1 MGDDVERIVVGYQ
14 WTQVQACYVL
24 NRILGAYA
32 RGQFLVCPYLV
43 AQSLNLLD
51 EIRVAL
57 SEGLPALLV
66 ARVEYRAVGQD
77 YLGTYHHAIAVGMH
91 ATVHARGVVTDDAAH
106 HRTSDTGRVGGKHT
120 AVRLQNLVYP
130 GAHDTGLQFYALAIR
145 RECKTFPVLA
155 CYDKHRVGAALS
167 RKRGAS
173 STEGERHFMFFA
185 GLDYFGYL
193 FLTVTAN
200 DGLWNLAI
208 ETGIGTPSKGA
219 KLVCIDPVRRDH
231 LSDFSKKTFHHS
243 SLWVFSVY
251 YLMAKIIKKYY
262 QYIVFLIF
270 SLKKQQ
276 SMPKSS
282 YIWSANPIK

>member
-1 MGDDVERIVVGYQ
+1 M
-14 WTQVQACYVL
+14 L
-24 NRILGAYA
+24 
-32 RGQFLVCPYLV
+32 
-43 AQSLNLLD
+43 
-51 EIRVAL
+51 
-57 SEGLPALLV
+57 
-66 ARVEYRAVGQD
+66 
-77 YLGTYHHAIAVGMH
+77 
-91 ATVHARGVVTDDAAH
+91 
-106 HRTSDTGRVGGKHT
+106 
-120 AVRLQNLVYP
+120 
-130 GAHDTGLQFYALAIR
+130 
-145 RECKTFPVLA
+145 
-155 CYDKHRVGAALS
+155 
-167 RKRGAS
+167 
-173 STEGERHFMFFA
+173 FA

-219 KLVCIDPVRRDH
+219 KLVSIDPVRRDH

>member
-1 MGDDVERIVVGYQ
+1 MALAEG
-14 WTQVQACYVL
+14 
-24 NRILGAYA
+24 
-32 RGQFLVCPYLV
+32 FLT
-43 AQSLNLLD
+43 
-51 EIRVAL
+51 
-57 SEGLPALLV
+57 LLV
-66 ARVEYRAVGQD
+66 ARVEHCSVCQD
-77 YLGTYHHAIAVGMH
+77 DSGANHHAVTIGMH
-91 ATVHARGVVTDDAAH
+91 ATVHTGGIVDDNTTH
-106 HRTSDTGRVGGKHT
+106 HCTSDTGRVGWEYT
-120 AVRLQNLVYP
+120 AVRLQDLVYP

-155 CYDKHRVGAALS
+155 CYDEHRVSAALS
-167 RKRGAS
+167 GKRSTS
-173 STEGERHFMFFA
+173 SPEGERHLVLLA

-200 DGLWNLAI
+200 DGFWNLAI

-219 KLVCIDPVRRDH
+219 KLVCVDPVRRDH
-231 LSDFSKKTFHHS
+231 LSDFSKKIFHHS

-282 YIWSANPIK
+282 YIWGANPIK